1 MINKLLSSNTKRMLV
16 KIGKAIEK
24 GACVDIQ
31 DYLNDNNTTT
41 RNAVC
46 FVRIDKINTNLSHI
60 IDPETAIIKVF
71 KRSSWEGVVVIDDE
85 SKSIFS
91 IFTEKTIRRVPKNKT
106 RKKPHYSQ
114 TFLNTLNKEE
124 IAPIKQTTLVGFE
137 SLPEA
142 KFSVDE
148 YEEDFFSIMN
158 ETTKLY
164 SGYRY
169 WVISYEV
176 KNMNLTT
183 LNAVLMDSD
192 FDVVENISILELL
205 KPDFKDLTSTE
216 IIKGEEKD
224 AHMLVSIKPGLRGHK
239 SSEPEKQTEIY
250 PKAVEESKKA

>member
-60 IDPETAIIKVF
+60 IDPETARIKVF

-148 YEEDFFSIMN
+148 YECICRRKNRSCTDFEPHLAGKI
-158 ETTKLY
+158 T
-164 SGYRY
+164 
-169 WVISYEV
+169 
-176 KNMNLTT
+176 
-183 LNAVLMDSD
+183 AVFHMD
-192 FDVVENISILELL
+192 FWEFYVEKHVENRYNY
-205 KPDFKDLTSTE
+205 F
-216 IIKGEEKD
+216 
-224 AHMLVSIKPGLRGHK
+224 
-239 SSEPEKQTEIY
+239 
-250 PKAVEESKKA
+250 